1 MSLKK
6 YEAFVKVVELGSLTR
21 AAELLGYTQ
30 SGVSHMIHALEEEMG
45 FILLRRSRAGVALT
59 ESGARLLPAIRS
71 ILNAN
76 EQLCQIGSAIR
87 GLEMGTVSVGAF
99 SSVAVN
105 WLPGMIRSFQVRYPN
120 IEFKL
125 LNGDYH
131 DVEKWLSEGA
141 ADLGFLTLPT
151 GLELETIPLVEDP
164 LLVVLPAGHPLAE
177 REQIAPE
184 ALAGEDFIGLLES
197 SGHDIRRALDPY
209 GIRPKIKFTT
219 KDDYAILAMVEQ
231 GLGVSIMP
239 RLLLAGVSR
248 KRVVTRPLSSAVSRP
263 IVLAAAP
270 GGQLS
275 PAAQSFSK
283 HIVEWLMKQ
292 TEYEKQ

>member
-45 FILLRRSRAGVALT
+45 FALLRRSRAGVALT
-59 ESGARLLPAIRS
+59 ESGERLLPAIRG

-76 EQLCQIGSAIR
+76 EQLHQIGAAIR
-87 GLEMGTVSVGAF
+87 GLEMGTISVGAF

-105 WLPGMIRSFQVRYPN
+105 WLPGMIRSFQARYPN

-131 DVEKWLSEGA
+131 DVEKWLGEGA

-151 GLELETIPLVEDP
+151 ALEVETVPLVEDP
-164 LLVVLPAGHPLAE
+164 LLVVLPAAHPLAKE
-177 REQIAPE
+177 AQIAPE

-197 SGHDIRRALDPY
+197 SGHDIRRALDPF

-239 RLLLAGVSR
+239 KLLLAGASR
-248 KRVVTRPLSSAVSRP
+248 ERVVTRPLSPAAARP
-263 IVLAAAP
+263 IVLAPAP
-270 GGQLS
+270 GGKLS
-275 PAAQSFSK
+275 PAAQSFAD
-283 HIVEWLMKQ
+283 HIVEWLAQ
-292 TEYEKQ
+292 QPE